1 MGLERDDN
9 MVFSTSMVNERLI
22 IDENKIDSA
31 CVLIEQIVAN
41 KLRQLGYKD
50 VAVEVYFDVECFNE
64 NTLQL
69 WKEINIILSIDNNI
83 IGCITYATDS
93 DEPSLVYVDNKFK
106 FYYAFEQLTHTCTNP
121 IDFTDASDEDDIYL
135 EKILIEELEDRLKQ
149 DILYLVDGLIC

>member
-1 MGLERDDN
+1 MGLELESEVN
-9 MVFSTSMVNERLI
+9 MIFSASMVNERLI

-31 CVLIEQIVAN
+31 CVLIEQIVTN
-41 KLRQLGYKD
+41 KLRQLGHKD
-50 VAVEVYFDVECFNE
+50 VDVEVYFDIECFE

-69 WKEINIILSIDNNI
+69 WKEINIILLMDDDI

-106 FYYAFEQLTHTCTNP
+106 FYYAFEQLSHTCINL
-121 IDFTDASDEDDIYL
+121 IDFTEASDEDDIYL

-149 DILYLVDGLIC
+149 DMFC

>member
-1 MGLERDDN
+1 MI
-9 MVFSTSMVNERLI
+9 FSASMVNERLI

-31 CVLIEQIVAN
+31 CVLIEQIVTN
-41 KLRQLGYKD
+41 KLRQLGHKD
-50 VAVEVYFDVECFNE
+50 VDVEVYFDIECFE

-69 WKEINIILSIDNNI
+69 WKEINIMLSMGDDIV
-83 IGCITYATDS
+83 GCITYATDS